1 MITFLLAM
9 LLGLVVYPALL
20 ARAVTAQHT
29 NAAVYGVASLVV
41 LLVAFGL
48 LVLAAKTRAAR

>member
-1 MITFLLAM
+1 MITLILAL
-9 LLGLVVYPALL
+9 LLGLVVYPALI
-20 ARAVTAQHT
+20 ARAVLTPGA

-48 LVLAAKTRAAR
+48 LMLAAKTRAAR

>member
-1 MITFLLAM
+1 MITMLLA
-9 LLGLVVYPALL
+9 LVLGLVVYPAML
-20 ARAVTAQHT
+20 ARAVLSPTT
-29 NAAVYGVASLVV
+29 NAAVYGLGSLVV